1 MSICQDHLDD
11 TPNDNE
17 AVKSI
22 EQRHEIGLEAQ
33 AVHLQEHFQ
42 SEEGD
47 EKYVGHLWKRR
58 KEDSVQPLF
67 TSIPYRTH
75 LETRLTN
82 PVDGNA
88 PLRGHQYSGTRAL

>member
-42 SEEGD
+42 SE
-47 EKYVGHLWKRR
+47 
-58 KEDSVQPLF
+58 
-67 TSIPYRTH
+67 
-75 LETRLTN
+75 
-82 PVDGNA
+82 
-88 PLRGHQYSGTRAL
+88 